1 MKDSFGRDI
10 DYMRISVTDRCN
22 FRCKYC
28 MSSDGVADIGHS
40 NILKLEEIEKIAQ
53 AAVGLGI
60 KKFRLTGGEPL
71 VRKGIVELVRNL
83 AKIEGV
89 EEVTMTTNGS
99 LLTDYAKDLKDAGLS
114 RINISLDSMRN
125 TRFKEITRGG
135 DVDEVVAGINA
146 ATGAKLNP
154 IKINTVVMKGFN
166 DDEILDF
173 VQLTFQHDIHVRFIE
188 LMPIGDCA
196 ELSKEYYMPNA
207 EVMSKLPSLRKVETE
222 GGTADIYKYPG
233 ARGTIGFISP
243 ISDGFCDECNKIRL
257 TPDGKIKTCLHS
269 NQEFDLKPALA
280 ANDKDVLK
288 EALRQAILNKEEK
301 HHIGEDNKPIER
313 NMNKIGG

>member
-1 MKDSFGRDI
+1 MPSEGIK
-10 DYMRISVTDRCN
+10 N
-22 FRCKYC
+22 
-28 MSSDGVADIGHS
+28 IGHS

-60 KKFRLTGGEPL
+60 TKFRLTGGEPL
-71 VRKGIVELVRNL
+71 VRKGIVGLVRNL
-83 AKIEGV
+83 VRIDGV

-99 LLTDYAKDLKDAGLS
+99 LLTDYAKDLKEAGLS
-114 RINISLDSMRN
+114 RVNISLDTMRN

-135 DVDEVVAGINA
+135 SIDDVVAGINA
-146 ATGAKLNP
+146 ATGAKLTP

-173 VQLTFQHDIHVRFIE
+173 VQLTFQHDYNIRFIE

-196 ELSKEYYMPNA
+196 EQSKDSYMSCE
-207 EVMSKLPSLRKVETE
+207 EVMSKLPSIRKVETQSGVAE
-222 GGTADIYKYPG
+222 VYKYPG
-233 ARGTIGFISP
+233 ARGTLGFISP
-243 ISDGFCDECNKIRL
+243 ISNCFCDKCNKIRL

-269 NQEFDLKPALA
+269 NQEFDLKPALET
-280 ANDKDVLK
+280 NDDEVLK
-288 EALRQAILNKEEK
+288 EALRQAILNKEDM
-301 HHIGEDNKPIER
+301 HHIGEGGKPIER